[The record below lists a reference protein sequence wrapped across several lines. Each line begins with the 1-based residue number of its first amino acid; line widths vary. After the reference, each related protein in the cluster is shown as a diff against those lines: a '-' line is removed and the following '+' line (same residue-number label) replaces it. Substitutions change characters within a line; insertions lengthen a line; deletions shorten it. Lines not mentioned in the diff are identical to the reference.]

1 MKILLVYNY
10 ETASTTAETLTLIVR
25 DALFL
30 FGIDYRGQVYDGAAS
45 MSGELSG
52 VQARITAHYLKAVY
66 IHCFCHSL
74 NLAVQDSSGKLPL
87 IRKTLDTIQELSSH

>member
-1 MKILLVYNY
+1 M
-10 ETASTTAETLTLIVR
+10 
-25 DALFL
+25 
-30 FGIDYRGQVYDGAAS
+30 YDGAAS

-52 VQARITAHYLKAVY
+52 VQARITAHYPKAVY

-87 IRKTLDTIQELSSH
+87 IRKTLDTIQELSSHRNERPYWIVLGRILKLNYPILGHFVLLGGQD